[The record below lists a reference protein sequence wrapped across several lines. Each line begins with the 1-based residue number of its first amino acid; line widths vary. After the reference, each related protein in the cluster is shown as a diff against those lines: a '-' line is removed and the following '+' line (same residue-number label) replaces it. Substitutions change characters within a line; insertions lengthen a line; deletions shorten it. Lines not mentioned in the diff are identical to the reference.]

1 MELILLEKVHNLGDL
16 GDTVTVKP
24 GYGRNFLLP
33 RGKAVPATR
42 ENKEKFEAE
51 RGELQRQA
59 GEKLASAEARREA
72 IDELES
78 ILFSVNV
85 SPEGRLY
92 GSISAREIAD
102 KLTEMGY
109 PVEKVE
115 VDQPEGPIRETGEYT
130 VGLILHAFLD
140 TLELLFQ
147 HFGQGR
153 GEPAGFRNLREH
165 HLRRFH
171 FLQHLSNSVER
182 LRRQPGFHRA
192 GAFRSHTVF

>member
-42 ENKEKFEAE
+42 DNKKKFEAE
-51 RGELQRQA
+51 RDELQRQA

-72 IDELES
+72 IAELEAVV
-78 ILFSVNV
+78 FHVNV

-130 VGLILHAFLD
+130 VGLILHAD
-140 TLELLFQ
+140 VITEVK
-147 HFGQGR
+147 
-153 GEPAGFRNLREH
+153 
-165 HLRRFH
+165 
-171 FLQHLSNSVER
+171 VEII
-182 LRRQPGFHRA
+182 GDE
-192 GAFRSHTVF
+192 S

>member
-16 GDTVTVKP
+16 GDTVNVKP

-72 IDELES
+72 IDELDS
-78 ILFSVNV
+78 VVFHVNV

-130 VGLILHAFLD
+130 VGLILHAD
-140 TLELLFQ
+140 VITEVKVEVV
-147 HFGQGR
+147 
-153 GEPAGFRNLREH
+153 GEEA
-165 HLRRFH
+165 
-171 FLQHLSNSVER
+171 
-182 LRRQPGFHRA
+182 
-192 GAFRSHTVF
+192 

>member
-16 GDTVTVKP
+16 GDAVNVKP

-33 RGKAVPATR
+33 RGKAAPATR
-42 ENKEKFEAE
+42 ENKQKFEAE
-51 RGELQRQA
+51 REELQRQA
-59 GEKLASAEARREA
+59 VEKLASAEARREA

-78 ILFSVNV
+78 VVFTVNV

-109 PVEKVE
+109 PVEKAE

-130 VGLILHAFLD
+130 VGLILHAD
-140 TLELLFQ
+140 VITEVK
-147 HFGQGR
+147 
-153 GEPAGFRNLREH
+153 
-165 HLRRFH
+165 
-171 FLQHLSNSVER
+171 VEVVE
-182 LRRQPGFHRA
+182 QN
-192 GAFRSHTVF
+192 V

>member
-16 GDTVTVKP
+16 GDTVNVKP

-72 IDELES
+72 IDELDS
-78 ILFSVNV
+78 VVFHVNV

-130 VGLILHAFLD
+130 VGLILHAGVI
-140 TLELLFQ
+140 TEVKVEVV
-147 HFGQGR
+147 
-153 GEPAGFRNLREH
+153 GEEA
-165 HLRRFH
+165 
-171 FLQHLSNSVER
+171 
-182 LRRQPGFHRA
+182 
-192 GAFRSHTVF
+192 

>member
-42 ENKEKFEAE
+42 ENKAKFEAE
-51 RGELQRQA
+51 RDELQRQA

-78 ILFSVNV
+78 VVFHVNV

-130 VGLILHAFLD
+130 VGLILHAD
-140 TLELLFQ
+140 VITEIK
-147 HFGQGR
+147 
-153 GEPAGFRNLREH
+153 
-165 HLRRFH
+165 
-171 FLQHLSNSVER
+171 VEVI
-182 LRRQPGFHRA
+182 GDEA
-192 GAFRSHTVF
+192 

>member
-51 RGELQRQA
+51 RDELQRQA

-78 ILFSVNV
+78 VVFHVNV

-130 VGLILHAFLD
+130 VGLILHAD
-140 TLELLFQ
+140 VITEVKVEVV
-147 HFGQGR
+147 
-153 GEPAGFRNLREH
+153 GEEA
-165 HLRRFH
+165 
-171 FLQHLSNSVER
+171 
-182 LRRQPGFHRA
+182 
-192 GAFRSHTVF
+192 

>member
-16 GDTVTVKP
+16 GDTVNVKP

-59 GEKLASAEARREA
+59 GEKLASADARREA
-72 IDELES
+72 IDELDS
-78 ILFSVNV
+78 VVFHVNV

-130 VGLILHAFLD
+130 VGLILHAD
-140 TLELLFQ
+140 VITEVKVEVA
-147 HFGQGR
+147 
-153 GEPAGFRNLREH
+153 GEEA
-165 HLRRFH
+165 
-171 FLQHLSNSVER
+171 
-182 LRRQPGFHRA
+182 
-192 GAFRSHTVF
+192 

>member
-16 GDTVTVKP
+16 GDTVNVKP

-42 ENKEKFEAE
+42 ENKQKFEAE
-51 RGELQRQA
+51 REALQRQA
-59 GEKLASAEARREA
+59 SEKLASAEARREA
-72 IDELES
+72 IDELGG
-78 ILFSVNV
+78 ITFTANV

-109 PVEKVE
+109 PVEKAE

-130 VGLILHAFLD
+130 VGLILHAD
-140 TLELLFQ
+140 VITELKI
-147 HFGQGR
+147 
-153 GEPAGFRNLREH
+153 EVVAE
-165 HLRRFH
+165 
-171 FLQHLSNSVER
+171 S
-182 LRRQPGFHRA
+182 A
-192 GAFRSHTVF
+192 

>member
-33 RGKAVPATR
+33 RGKAVPATA
-42 ENKEKFEAE
+42 ENKKKFEAE
-51 RGELQRQA
+51 REELQRQA
-59 GEKLASAEARREA
+59 GDKLASAEARREA
-72 IDELES
+72 IDELDS
-78 ILFSVNV
+78 VVFHVNV

-115 VDQPEGPIRETGEYT
+115 VDQPEGPIREAGEYT
-130 VGLILHAFLD
+130 VGLILHAD
-140 TLELLFQ
+140 VITEIK
-147 HFGQGR
+147 
-153 GEPAGFRNLREH
+153 
-165 HLRRFH
+165 
-171 FLQHLSNSVER
+171 VEVI
-182 LRRQPGFHRA
+182 GDEA
-192 GAFRSHTVF
+192 

>member
-16 GDTVTVKP
+16 GDTVNVKP
-24 GYGRNFLLP
+24 GYGRNFLMP

-42 ENKEKFEAE
+42 ENKEKFESE
-51 RGELQRQA
+51 REQLQRQA
-59 GEKLASAEARREA
+59 SEKLASAEARREA

-78 ILFSVNV
+78 IVFTVNV

-109 PVEKVE
+109 AVEKAE

-130 VGLILHAFLD
+130 VGLILHAD
-140 TLELLFQ
+140 VITEIK
-147 HFGQGR
+147 
-153 GEPAGFRNLREH
+153 
-165 HLRRFH
+165 
-171 FLQHLSNSVER
+171 VEVV
-182 LRRQPGFHRA
+182 A
-192 GAFRSHTVF
+192 ESA